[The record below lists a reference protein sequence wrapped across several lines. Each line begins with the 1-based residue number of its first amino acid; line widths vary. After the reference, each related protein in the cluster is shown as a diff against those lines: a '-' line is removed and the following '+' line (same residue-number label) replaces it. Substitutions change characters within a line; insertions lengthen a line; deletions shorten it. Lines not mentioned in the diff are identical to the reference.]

1 MSISNIHRV
10 FFPSLIKINSWKH
23 CRIMLKRPLMNTENT
38 ARRTLKVL
46 KIVVSW
52 KVWNFGFVTD
62 HPGWSKRL
70 CIFIFR
76 SKKPTDKVLK
86 RPMCNFSEKKISTNK
101 SSFHATSL
109 FHLLIFALQAST
121 IGFAFGFIGY
131 FVKYFLKLTSSCTFL
146 QTVHKMTLY
155 LFVSSFY
162 CFSLQFL
169 VSMLIFSCF
178 LFFWLKK
185 TWIYA
190 GTILVSWIGNM
201 IGKFDSISLAEE
213 KSFHYIKIQ
222 HARYPAYICWLQ
234 VSLKKPVVMTQTW

>member
-1 MSISNIHRV
+1 METLQNNVKAPFNEYREHSSKNFESSKNCCVMESLKFWICHWPSWMVKTFMHFHFSI
-10 FFPSLIKINSWKH
+10 
-23 CRIMLKRPLMNTENT
+23 
-38 ARRTLKVL
+38 
-46 KIVVSW
+46 
-52 KVWNFGFVTD
+52 
-62 HPGWSKRL
+62 
-70 CIFIFR
+70 
-76 SKKPTDKVLK
+76 KKSTDKVLK

-222 HARYPAYICWLQ
+222 HPRYPAYICWLQ